1 MIYQSYELNQ
11 QIPNIELVMYK
22 IFCSPIITAEQRAT
36 GDDKTNLLLGNIF
49 ADKKMSMPLE
59 VYKSLLQTLTV
70 QPKKKHF
77 KKIVE
82 YIKKFEPVERVTPQL
97 LDQIISIGIN
107 GVYPV
112 TLGQLVRDLI
122 IHGDYSIHKASF
134 MKFIMFMEKCKGF
147 EEDAKKFYLLTSQS
161 SHLQI
166 DYEMV
171 RPMFVRIIKNK
182 GGPEVMKLFEQLRKN
197 ITLN

>member
-1 MIYQSYELNQ
+1 
-11 QIPNIELVMYK
+11 
-22 IFCSPIITAEQRAT
+22 
-36 GDDKTNLLLGNIF
+36 
-49 ADKKMSMPLE
+49 
-59 VYKSLLQTLTV
+59 
-70 QPKKKHF
+70 
-77 KKIVE
+77 VE